1 MTNRRTARW
10 VKGAAVSAVSAVVC
24 YWIWTSCREWAS
36 GVREADQDAFLAG
49 SLESLL
55 AGIAGVASMPLL
67 LWAGMRVL
75 KERGNHLLVAA
86 GAMAWIFLG
95 GHVVEDEVSTGA
107 TAGFLAL
114 FAVLGGLLAGVGTR
128 GE

>member
-10 VKGAAVSAVSAVVC
+10 VKGAVVSAVSAVVC
-24 YWIWTSCREWAS
+24 YWIWSSLREWAQ
-36 GVREADQDAFLAG
+36 GVGDADPDAMFAG

-55 AGIAGVASMPLL
+55 AGVAGVASMPVL

-75 KERGNHLLVAA
+75 RERGNHLLVLL
-86 GAMAWIFLG
+86 GALAWILIG
-95 GHVVEDEVSTGA
+95 GHVVEDAVGTGA

-114 FAVLGGLLAGVGTR
+114 FAVLGGLLAGVR
-128 GE
+128 SPSE

>member
-1 MTNRRTARW
+1 

-75 KERGNHLLVAA
+75 KERGNHLLVPA

-114 FAVLGGLLAGVGTR
+114 FAALGGLLAWVGTR